1 MSGDK
6 DIKSIASLLEEVEFN
21 NREKLSPKEVENLLK
36 TDVIKRKEDILE
48 LIPLIEKDGFK
59 NTLRFLENNREKD
72 FIEIMKES
80 SIYEMARKN
89 YFLDLT
95 MPIRAFLNVV
105 EGIYK
110 CPKCGSRKTR
120 TEQKQ
125 TRAADE
131 GTTEITFCTTCF
143 NTWRSS

>member
-6 DIKSIASLLEEVEFN
+6 DIKSIASLLEEVDFN
-21 NREKLSPKEVENLLK
+21 NREKLKPKEIENLLK
-36 TDVIKRKEDILE
+36 TAVIKRKEDIIE

-72 FIEIMKES
+72 FMEILKES
-80 SIYEMARKN
+80 SIYEMARKK

-95 MPIRAFLNVV
+95 MPLRDFLNIV

-110 CPKCGSRKTR
+110 CPKCGSLKTR
-120 TEQKQ
+120 TVQKQ
-125 TRAADE
+125 TRGADE
-131 GTTEITFCTTCF
+131 GTTEITSCVCG